1 MQIQIAGGT
10 GTTGGNAG
18 SPVGYVNAFNER
30 IFRVARNSFTK
41 TATITAASFSRGGPA
56 ILATDSVSQK
66 NGFDLIQ
73 PLTKGQPV
81 NNMLIGVVYDY
92 PDTTVSRNGVWQP
105 EDVGL
110 VQCYG
115 LHTNVFF
122 GNSTKSDTFAGGL
135 ILVPDTGSQFGTIGN
150 PVVELAGT
158 ATVAT
163 NLSGL
168 SGGLAGLVVLAQ
180 SLASAASETRTG
192 VAAFIRCM

>member
-1 MQIQIAGGT
+1 MQIQSIT
-10 GTTGGNAG
+10 GAE
-18 SPVGYVNAFNER
+18 NER
-30 IFRVARNSFTK
+30 IFRVARNSNTK

-56 ILATDSVSQK
+56 ILATASASV
-66 NGFDLIQ
+66 NGYDIVQ
-73 PLTKGQPV
+73 PDTKGQTV

-92 PDTTVSRNGVWQP
+92 PDTSSSRTGVWQP
-105 EDVGL
+105 EDIGL

-122 GNSTKSDTFAGGL
+122 GNSTKTDTFAGGIL
-135 ILVPDTGSQFGTIGN
+135 LVPDTGSQFGTIGQI
-150 PVVELAGT
+150 VRELAGT

-168 SGGLAGLVVLAQ
+168 SGGIGGLIVLAQ

-192 VAAFIRCM
+192 VSAFIRCM

>member
-1 MQIQIAGGT
+1 MQIQQIT
-10 GTTGGNAG
+10 G
-18 SPVGYVNAFNER
+18 VENER

-56 ILATDSVSQK
+56 ILATASASV
-66 NGFDLIQ
+66 NGYDIVQ
-73 PLTKGQPV
+73 PDTKGQPV

-92 PDTTVSRNGVWQP
+92 PDTSSGRTGVWQP

-115 LHTNVFF
+115 LHTNLAF
-122 GNSTKSDTFAGGL
+122 GNSTKTDTFVGGL
-135 ILVPDTGSQFGTIGN
+135 ILVPDTGSQFGTIGRV
-150 PVVELAGT
+150 VVENGAT

-168 SGGLAGLVVLAQ
+168 SGGVAGLVVLAQ

-192 VAAFIRCM
+192 VSGFIRCM

>member
-1 MQIQIAGGT
+1 MQIQLMTAG
-10 GTTGGNAG
+10 AE
-18 SPVGYVNAFNER
+18 NER
-30 IFRVARNSFTK
+30 IFRVARNGFTK

-56 ILATDSVSQK
+56 ILATASASV
-66 NGFDLIQ
+66 NGYDIQ
-73 PLTKGQPV
+73 QSDTKGQPV

-92 PDTTVSRNGVWQP
+92 PDTSVGRTGVWQP

-115 LHTNVFF
+115 LHTNLQF
-122 GNSTKSDTFAGGL
+122 GNSTKTDTFAGG
-135 ILVPDTGSQFGTIGN
+135 ILLAPDTGSQFGTIGR
-150 PVVELAGT
+150 PVVEAAGT

-168 SGGLAGLVVLAQ
+168 SGGVAGLIVLAQ

-192 VAAFIRCM
+192 VAGFVRCMSVLMALGLGAGLL